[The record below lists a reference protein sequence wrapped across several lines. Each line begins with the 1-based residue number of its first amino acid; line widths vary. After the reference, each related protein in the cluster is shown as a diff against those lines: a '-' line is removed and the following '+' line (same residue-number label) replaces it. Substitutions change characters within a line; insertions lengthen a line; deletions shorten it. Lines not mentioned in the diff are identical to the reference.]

1 MLFLLLIVKFLHI
14 DVIEILNV
22 TLFYNVKF
30 KLFIISMNRTQLP
43 SCLKHGKLINSV
55 YEVLI
60 SIQLNILA
68 SGLLLAAVCLV
79 L

>member
-1 MLFLLLIVKFLHI
+1 M
-14 DVIEILNV
+14 IEIINL

-30 KLFIISMNRTQLP
+30 KLFIINMNRTQLP

-60 SIQLNILA
+60 SIQLNIMA
-68 SGLLLAAVCLV
+68 SGLLLAAVCLG
-79 L
+79 LQ